1 VAAVV
6 KIAYRDTLDPG
17 DIERSLQMFAPAN
30 AGADGGEA
38 DGVARRNAARGRVKL
53 MRLQD
58 ILGDGC
64 SRDRAGTELN
74 KSTTG

>member
-1 VAAVV
+1 
-6 KIAYRDTLDPG
+6 
-17 DIERSLQMFAPAN
+17 MFASAN

-38 DGVARRNAARGRVKL
+38 DGVAGRNAPGRRIKL

-58 ILGDGC
+58 VLGDGC
-64 SRDRAGTELN
+64 SRDRACAELN